1 MSSDTTASVIARMR
15 RRALG
20 GGPRDGGPNKRNPR
34 FHILEAEDKRTF
46 CGILRGR
53 RFYVRV
59 AETLDEVTC
68 VDCIWLHI
76 QERGYDP
83 RQLLM
88 RFSDE
93 D

>member
-1 MSSDTTASVIARMR
+1 MASDATAAVIARMR

-20 GGPRDGGPNKRNPR
+20 GGPRNGGPHKPR
-34 FHILEAEDKRTF
+34 RRLHLLEGDGTF
-46 CGILRGR
+46 CGMLRR
-53 RFYVRV
+53 RYDVRI

-68 VDCIWLHI
+68 VDCIWEHI

-83 RQLLM
+83 RQLLL
-88 RFSDE
+88 RLSDE

>member
-1 MSSDTTASVIARMR
+1 MSSDATAAVIARMR

-20 GGPRDGGPNKRNPR
+20 GGPRKGGPHKPR
-34 FHILEAEDKRTF
+34 RRLHLLEGERTF

-53 RFYVRV
+53 HYYVRL

-68 VDCIWLHI
+68 VDCIWEHI

-83 RQLLM
+83 RQLLL
-88 RFSDE
+88 RLSDE